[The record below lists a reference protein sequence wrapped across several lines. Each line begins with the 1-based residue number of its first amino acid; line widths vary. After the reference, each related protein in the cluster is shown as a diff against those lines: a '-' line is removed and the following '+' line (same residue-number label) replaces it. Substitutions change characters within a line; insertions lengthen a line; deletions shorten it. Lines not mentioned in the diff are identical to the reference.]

1 MDGNRRP
8 RNESARRPDSR
19 HNPHG
24 HHRTRRS
31 RKSHWGPLTLILVL
45 LLAAATLIGVYLADH
60 KKEDEG
66 NPIRSEEELEQS
78 SDKPLEDDPDNTQS
92 QDQDE
97 QNADADT
104 SESLEEN
111 NPDNTQEEDNVSSD
125 GNSSEESYQQLAEDF
140 AKEKEEYYLLLANPD
155 NPLPE
160 DWTVETEEVQ
170 GGFVMDSRV
179 AGAAR
184 EMIQAAAE
192 DGVDLMVCSAYR
204 SIEKQQQ
211 LFDSSV
217 QRYMAQ
223 GMTEEEA
230 YAQTATET
238 AIPGTSEHQTGLA
251 ADIVTPTHQ
260 TLDPEFADTDAG
272 KWLSEHA
279 HEYGFVQR
287 YPEDKQDI
295 TKIIYES
302 WHYRFVGKTHAKL
315 MKESGLCLE
324 EYLQQEVPEGYTGI
338 RDPFEDP
345 QE

>member
-1 MDGNRRP
+1 MRGK
-8 RNESARRPDSR
+8 
-19 HNPHG
+19 
-24 HHRTRRS
+24 T
-31 RKSHWGPLTLILVL
+31 LITLILIL
-45 LLAAATLIGVYLADH
+45 LLGVGTAAGVYFADSE
-60 KKEDEG
+60 KSSSQVTESQTSSEKTEEDET
-66 NPIRSEEELEQS
+66 Q
-78 SDKPLEDDPDNTQS
+78 DKQ
-92 QDQDE
+92 QDE
-97 QNADADT
+97 T
-104 SESLEEN
+104 ESE
-111 NPDNTQEEDNVSSD
+111 QEPQE
-125 GNSSEESYQQLAEDF
+125 SSEEDYQQLAEDF

-204 SIEKQQQ
+204 SVEKQQE

-279 HEYGFVQR
+279 YEYGFVLR

>member
-1 MDGNRRP
+1 
-8 RNESARRPDSR
+8 
-19 HNPHG
+19 
-24 HHRTRRS
+24 
-31 RKSHWGPLTLILVL
+31 
-45 LLAAATLIGVYLADH
+45 
-60 KKEDEG
+60 
-66 NPIRSEEELEQS
+66 
-78 SDKPLEDDPDNTQS
+78 
-92 QDQDE
+92 
-97 QNADADT
+97 
-104 SESLEEN
+104 
-111 NPDNTQEEDNVSSD
+111 
-125 GNSSEESYQQLAEDF
+125 
-140 AKEKEEYYLLLANPD
+140 
-155 NPLPE
+155 
-160 DWTVETEEVQ
+160 
-170 GGFVMDSRV
+170 
-179 AGAAR
+179 
-184 EMIQAAAE
+184 MIQAAAE

-315 MKESGLCLE
+315 MKESGLCLRNISSRKYRKAIPASAIRLKILRNRSLIKIKDGLILTGQKKHGGWGE
-324 EYLQQEVPEGYTGI
+324 KNTWFEKGCVSLAFFLSAVLILLFGI
-338 RDPFEDP
+338 RIAGNTIQVAQAEKN
-345 QE
+345 

>member
-1 MDGNRRP
+1 MSGK
-8 RNESARRPDSR
+8 
-19 HNPHG
+19 
-24 HHRTRRS
+24 T
-31 RKSHWGPLTLILVL
+31 LITLILIL
-45 LLAAATLIGVYLADH
+45 LLGVGTAAGVYFADSE
-60 KKEDEG
+60 KSSSQVTESQTSSEKTEEDET
-66 NPIRSEEELEQS
+66 Q
-78 SDKPLEDDPDNTQS
+78 DKQ
-92 QDQDE
+92 QDE
-97 QNADADT
+97 T
-104 SESLEEN
+104 ESE
-111 NPDNTQEEDNVSSD
+111 QEPQE
-125 GNSSEESYQQLAEDF
+125 SSEEDYQQLAEDF

-204 SIEKQQQ
+204 SVEKQQE

-279 HEYGFVQR
+279 YEYGFVLR